1 MQYELT
7 EEQRAIQDLARRLAS
22 DGDWEGLA
30 RKWDAAAAF
39 DRTPVT
45 SKLRETGL
53 AGMTIPKEYG
63 GGGAGF
69 LDFIVAYEQIA
80 RVNYTAAFL
89 LSSSCSGPIDSI
101 VQFGSDAV
109 RRKFL
114 PKLANGE
121 WLAAIA
127 ITEPDAG
134 SDIGAI
140 RTRAIVEGDTVR
152 INGNKIYVGG
162 GGDFEVYV
170 VFVRMSDAP
179 GVDGLGCV
187 VVDRA
192 SPGLKFGPKF
202 RMLGSR
208 PVPRSEII
216 FDDCIIPRE
225 QVLLGPGGF
234 RQMIE
239 VFNGERIHNATLA
252 LGLAQGAFEH
262 ASQYAKDRIQFNK
275 RLADFQGIQWKLAEM
290 QTLLSA
296 SRLMIYRAAAAKDAG
311 AALGVLAS
319 EAKLFAATYC
329 PKVVDQAL
337 QIEGAFGYSEGS
349 RVERAYRDIRLVP
362 IAGGSVE
369 MMLNYLGGRIA
380 R

>member
-1 MQYELT
+1 MQYSLT
-7 EEQRAIQDLARRLAS
+7 EEQAAVRDLARRLA
-22 DGDWEGLA
+22 DNGWEELS
-30 RKWDAAAAF
+30 RKWDIEGHF
-39 DRTPVT
+39 DRTPVV

-53 AGMTIPKEYG
+53 AGMTIPQIYG
-63 GGGAGF
+63 GGGQPF
-69 LDFIVAYEQIA
+69 LNFIIAYEQIA

-89 LSSSCSGPIDSI
+89 LSSSNSGPIDSI
-101 VQFGSDAV
+101 VQLGSESI
-109 RRKFL
+109 KKKYL
-114 PKLANGE
+114 TKLATNE

-134 SDIGAI
+134 SDMGAI
-140 RTRAIVEGDTVR
+140 RTRAVVEGNKVR

-179 GVDGLGCV
+179 GIDGLGTV
-187 VVDRA
+187 VVDVDA
-192 SPGLKFGPKF
+192 PGLKFGPKF

-216 FDDCIIPRE
+216 FDNCEVPVENILTPA
-225 QVLLGPGGF
+225 GSF
-234 RQMIE
+234 RRMIE

-252 LGLAQGAFEH
+252 LGMAQGAYEH
-262 ASQYAKDRIQFNK
+262 AAEYAQVRKQFGK
-275 RLADFQGIQWKLAEM
+275 RLVDFQGIQWKLAEM
-290 QTLLSA
+290 GTILEAARCL
-296 SRLMIYRAAAAKDAG
+296 IYRAASAKDRKEP
-311 AALGVLAS
+311 LGEVS
-319 EAKLFAATYC
+319 SQAKLFAAKYC
-329 PKVVDQAL
+329 PWVVDQAL
-337 QIEGAFGYSEGS
+337 QIEGAFGYSEGT

-369 MMLNYLGGRIA
+369 MMMNYLGGRIA